1 MVYAGKEKDVFKL
14 PEAMK
19 HPKEQD
25 DTSYAI
31 DDMKLVPCDYV
42 EELLMLNQLDEYL
55 EGIYESKE
63 DRVGEGTPEQAIRK
77 TNDGVTLN
85 EEGKWHGWDIV

>member
-42 EELLMLNQLDEYL
+42 
-55 EGIYESKE
+55 GIV
-63 DRVGEGTPEQAIRK
+63 DA
-77 TNDGVTLN
+77 
-85 EEGKWHGWDIV
+85 